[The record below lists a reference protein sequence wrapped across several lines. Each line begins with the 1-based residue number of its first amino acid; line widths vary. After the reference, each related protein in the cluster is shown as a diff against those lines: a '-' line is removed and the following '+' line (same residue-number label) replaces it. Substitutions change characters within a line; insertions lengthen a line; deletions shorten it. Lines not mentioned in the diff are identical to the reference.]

1 MTIDNRQ
8 GFCMKGYI
16 VLLLAALL
24 TQSAQA
30 VISDTGLDLLKN
42 SAQRAAVTASLSIA
56 SGAFWALLSK
66 IHNSLEESHGTFG
79 YTAYDEKTM
88 FKLAGY
94 ATSFSIAGC
103 YTMFYTMLLME
114 YPEMWTRATRAEVAT
129 QLAIAAWSG
138 YQLKTL
144 CSQLIAKDTI
154 GKKESA
160 QLRIILKYVNGITV
174 DSESIVIQLAIPN

>member
-1 MTIDNRQ
+1 MNRS
-8 GFCMKGYI
+8 I
-16 VLLLAALL
+16 ILLFAAFL

-42 SAQRAAVTASLSIA
+42 SAQCAAVTAGASIA
-56 SGAFWALLSK
+56 FGAFWALLSK
-66 IHNSLEESHGTFG
+66 IHNSLEESNGTFG

-94 ATSFSIAGC
+94 AMSFSIAG
-103 YTMFYTMLLME
+103 YYTMLHTILLMM
-114 YPEMWTRATRAEVAT
+114 YPETWNRTASEGAT

-144 CSQLIAKDTI
+144 CSQLMAEDAI
-154 GKKESA
+154 KKEESV
-160 QLRIILKYVNGITV
+160 QPRIILKYANDITV
-174 DSESIVIQLAIPN
+174 DSDPIVIQFAISN